1 MFKRDDLGSGF
12 RIFLTG
18 YRLFASIK
26 NLIILL
32 VTDLTKILKITFS
45 NSVFSTKLSDLT
57 QCF

>member
-1 MFKRDDLGSGF
+1 MFKRDDLGSSF

-32 VTDLTKILKITFS
+32 DITS
-45 NSVFSTKLSDLT
+45 NRLNKNT
-57 QCF
+57 